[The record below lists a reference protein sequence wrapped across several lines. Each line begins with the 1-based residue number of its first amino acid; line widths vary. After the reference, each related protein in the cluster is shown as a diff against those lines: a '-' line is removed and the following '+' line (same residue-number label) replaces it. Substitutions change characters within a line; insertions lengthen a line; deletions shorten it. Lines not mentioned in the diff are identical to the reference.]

1 VRLSISFAHCKIDFL
16 EQGLPFFLLSVAMR
30 QRGHRQSPGYL
41 SLGYYGTIRMCYLI
55 VLFISFMS
63 NVSSYSERAQA
74 LLPPNPKAFIVDDSV
89 PTRRIFRT
97 ILQELGFTVS
107 EAVNGR
113 LALEKLESELEGT
126 TIIFSDISMPEMDGF
141 EFCFKLMQKPWYN
154 GTPFILVS
162 TESDA
167 KNVIKGLKFGADDF
181 LPKPF
186 DKEIVAQVLM
196 RIFQ

>member
-1 VRLSISFAHCKIDFL
+1 M
-16 EQGLPFFLLSVAMR
+16 SVAPA
-30 QRGHRQSPGYL
+30 STP
-41 SLGYYGTIRMCYLI
+41 
-55 VLFISFMS
+55 
-63 NVSSYSERAQA
+63 SYSERAQA

-97 ILQELGFTVS
+97 ILEELGFAVN
-107 EAVNGR
+107 EAVNGK
-113 LALEKLESELEGT
+113 LALEKLEGELAGT
-126 TIIFSDISMPEMDGF
+126 TIVFSDISMPEMDGF
-141 EFCFKLMQKPWYN
+141 EFCFRLMQKPWYD
-154 GTPFILVS
+154 GTPFVLVS

>member
-1 VRLSISFAHCKIDFL
+1 MLKADRSSTLLPSLWYNTRSIHQIS
-16 EQGLPFFLLSVAMR
+16 S
-30 QRGHRQSPGYL
+30 Y
-41 SLGYYGTIRMCYLI
+41 RM
-55 VLFISFMS
+55 SADS
-63 NVSSYSERAQA
+63 TYSERAA
-74 LLPPNPKAFIVDDSV
+74 LLLPPDPKAFIVDDSV

-107 EAVNGR
+107 EAVNGKE
-113 LALEKLESELEGT
+113 ALEKLESELATT
-126 TIIFSDISMPEMDGF
+126 TIVFSDISMPVMDGF
-141 EFCFKLMQKPWYN
+141 EFCFRLMQQPWYN
-154 GTPFILVS
+154 RTPFVLVS

>member
-1 VRLSISFAHCKIDFL
+1 MSADLPCS
-16 EQGLPFFLLSVAMR
+16 EQIKS
-30 QRGHRQSPGYL
+30 
-41 SLGYYGTIRMCYLI
+41 
-55 VLFISFMS
+55 
-63 NVSSYSERAQA
+63 

-113 LALEKLESELEGT
+113 LALEKLESEIEGT
-126 TIIFSDISMPEMDGF
+126 NIIFSDISMPEMDGF
-141 EFCFKLMQKPWYN
+141 EFCFKLMQQPWYN
-154 GTPFILVS
+154 RAPFILVS

>member
-1 VRLSISFAHCKIDFL
+1 
-16 EQGLPFFLLSVAMR
+16 
-30 QRGHRQSPGYL
+30 
-41 SLGYYGTIRMCYLI
+41 
-55 VLFISFMS
+55 MS
-63 NVSSYSERAQA
+63 AAPSYSEQIKS

-97 ILQELGFTVS
+97 ILEELGFTVS
-107 EAVNGR
+107 EAVNGK
-113 LALEKLESELEGT
+113 LALEKLEGEMTST
-126 TIIFSDISMPEMDGF
+126 TIVFSDISMPEMDGF
-141 EFCFKLMQKPWYN
+141 EFCFKLMQMPWYDA
-154 GTPFILVS
+154 TPFVLVS

>member
-1 VRLSISFAHCKIDFL
+1 
-16 EQGLPFFLLSVAMR
+16 
-30 QRGHRQSPGYL
+30 
-41 SLGYYGTIRMCYLI
+41 
-55 VLFISFMS
+55 MS
-63 NVSSYSERAQA
+63 AVPSYAERAQA

-97 ILQELGFTVS
+97 ILEELGFTVS
-107 EAVNGR
+107 EAVNGK
-113 LALEKLESELEGT
+113 LALKKLEGEIAET
-126 TIIFSDISMPEMDGF
+126 TIIFSDISMPVMDGF
-141 EFCFKLMQKPWYN
+141 EFCFTLMQQPWYN
-154 GTPFILVS
+154 RIPFILVS

>member
-1 VRLSISFAHCKIDFL
+1 MPHQYIFRYF
-16 EQGLPFFLLSVAMR
+16 
-30 QRGHRQSPGYL
+30 
-41 SLGYYGTIRMCYLI
+41 YGTIDVWLFFMI
-55 VLFISFMS
+55 VPMS
-63 NVSSYSERAQA
+63 AVPSTNCVYSERAKA

-97 ILQELGFTVS
+97 ILEELGFTVN
-107 EAVNGR
+107 EAVNGKM
-113 LALEKLESELEGT
+113 ALEKLEGEIAET
-126 TIIFSDISMPEMDGF
+126 TIIFSDISMPIMDGF
-141 EFCFKLMQKPWYN
+141 EFCFKLMQQPWYD

>member
-1 VRLSISFAHCKIDFL
+1 
-16 EQGLPFFLLSVAMR
+16 
-30 QRGHRQSPGYL
+30 
-41 SLGYYGTIRMCYLI
+41 
-55 VLFISFMS
+55 MS
-63 NVSSYSERAQA
+63 TYSEKAIS

-97 ILQELGFTVS
+97 ILEELGFTVS
-107 EAVNGR
+107 EAVNGK
-113 LALEKLESELEGT
+113 LALEKLESEIAGT
-126 TIIFSDISMPEMDGF
+126 NIIFSDISMPVMDGF
-141 EFCFKLMQKPWYN
+141 EFCFKLMQQPWYK
-154 GTPFILVS
+154 GTPFVLVS

-186 DKEIVAQVLM
+186 DKEIVSQVLM